1 MSTEKYS
8 HYLQSIINAIQTK
21 TLKKDNII
29 RIRNTINLTID
40 PLNFTYINFDS
51 NDIKTDIADAVYR
64 LSLFDNLSPNS
75 YLNKYKMTKELIDTF
90 VASIGGNDQS
100 KTVLE
105 ELEKLGLN
113 DLVGKVSPIYDYY
126 RKTISTSSYSTIDKQ
141 RDIPNDLV
149 SLIALQILNDKEYK
163 EKNLSEEDS
172 NKYIDKIIENY
183 RTMFTDQLSI
193 FFYNLKNRLIYDLP
207 HLNNLYLVDPSKLYY
222 PFGTSKEVS
231 IFLNLLNNR
240 YPFPLDLNSVQFIYE
255 NDTINIQ
262 LNFNDF
268 NVGNMSDVLFG
279 IVLLLLASHESGDS
293 VDNRIK
299 VGQVYINTPYLTIQ
313 PDHYDLLE
321 ANDPLMLPQ
330 YSLKLKVDSTY
341 KDFSTLSSKHIILDS
356 TPGKVKN

>member
-1 MSTEKYS
+1 MSTVSYS
-8 HYLQSIINAIQTK
+8 QYLENIFISIQTK
-21 TLKKDNII
+21 TIKKDSII
-29 RIRNTINLTID
+29 RIRNTATLVID
-40 PLNFTYINFDS
+40 PFNFNYINFDS
-51 NDIKTDIADAVYR
+51 NDIKVDISDAVYR
-64 LSLFDNLSPNS
+64 LSLYDNLSPNS
-75 YLNKYKMTKELIDTF
+75 SLNKYKMTQDLIDNF
-90 VASIGGNDQS
+90 VRSISGNDES
-100 KTVLE
+100 KKVLE

-113 DLVGKVSPIYDYY
+113 DLIGKVSPIYDYY

-163 EKNLSEEDS
+163 EKNLSDDES
-172 NKYIDKIIENY
+172 NTYIDKIIENY

-207 HLNNLYLVDPSKLYY
+207 HLNTLYLIDPSKLYY

-255 NDTINIQ
+255 NDTINLQ

-279 IVLLLLASHESGDS
+279 IVLLLIASHESGDT

-299 VGQVYINTPYLTIQ
+299 VGQVYINTPYLTIK
-313 PDHYDLLE
+313 PEHYDLL
-321 ANDPLMLPQ
+321 AVNDISILPQ

-341 KDFSTLSSKHIILDS
+341 KDFSTIATKHLILES